1 MSWTV
6 NLSKDAAKQFRRLP
20 PDRQGQ
26 VGRAIEELCQDPL
39 LGDVKP
45 IKSGKFQ
52 GALRKRIGRYRII
65 FVLESSTR
73 QIHLGA
79 ILLRS
84 ESTYR

>member
-6 NLSKDAAKQFRRLP
+6 NLSKDAAKQLRRLP
-20 PDRQGQ
+20 ADRQGQ
-26 VGRAIEELCQDPL
+26 VVRAIGELCQDPL